1 MKITIE
7 GPGWDAATEQG
18 VRAALEPLAAAG
30 VRDVLAVRY
39 TTPGAE
45 AWAAW
50 LTKRD
55 GWSDGVYVRA
65 EDAALADRMP
75 EFLDELRRMADDLG
89 AT

>member
-1 MKITIE
+1 MKILIE
-7 GPGWDAATEQG
+7 GEGWDTATEQA

-50 LTKRD
+50 ITKRD
-55 GWSDGVYVRA
+55 GWSDGVDVRA
-65 EDAALADRMP
+65 EDATLADRLP
-75 EFLDELRRMADDLG
+75 AFLDELRRMASALG
-89 AT
+89 AV